1 VRHPMAGLVPGDTR
15 MTQRLAALGYREAT
29 ALADTP
35 LTDEGETLR
44 GHEFH
49 YSTWDCAAAPPAP
62 AWRACGTRAGAAPMP
77 VGHADKGLLAS
88 YLHIPLAQRPD
99 LADRLVA
106 RLRTTA
112 PT

>member
-1 VRHPMAGLVPGDTR
+1 

-35 LTDEGETLR
+35 LAGAGETLR

-49 YSTWDCAAAPPAP
+49 YSVWDHAAAPPAP
-62 AWRACGTRAGAAPMP
+62 AWCACGTRAGASPMP

-88 YLHIPLAQRPD
+88 YLHIPLAQRPA

-106 RLRTTA
+106 RLRATA
-112 PT
+112 TP